1 MLRIYPT
8 VHIQTVVFN
17 YKTKHMKN
25 KSLLLITF
33 ALLLNFTLNAQISE
47 NKFPA
52 TSEEITI
59 VIENDS
65 IAAFAML
72 ASGEEKKETVLLLHG
87 LPGNE
92 RSLDLAQ
99 ELRRDGKNVVYFNY
113 RGSWGSQ
120 GEFLYSNC
128 LEDVTKVIDFFNDPE
143 NSEKYRVKQNSFIL
157 FGHSLGGGIA
167 LLIGAKDKR
176 VRKIG
181 SFSPNPLGSAP
192 QELLDWVYNYTKTL
206 FMLNINPDEFYNEI
220 IENKDLYN
228 PLSYKTELSKKDILI
243 FDEDTRN
250 RVWIEKVGN
259 IEYILMETDH
269 SFSDKR
275 LELIAKVK
283 EWINN

>member
-1 MLRIYPT
+1 
-8 VHIQTVVFN
+8 
-17 YKTKHMKN
+17 MKN
-25 KSLLLITF
+25 KSLLIITI
-33 ALLLNFTLNAQISE
+33 AILLNFTLNAQISE

-128 LEDVTKVIDFFNDPE
+128 LEDVTKVMDFFNDPE
-143 NSEKYRVKQNSFIL
+143 NSDKYRVKHNSFIL

-181 SFSPNPLGSAP
+181 SFSPNPVGNAP

-206 FMLNINPDEFYNEI
+206 FMLNIEPDDFYNQI
-220 IENKDLYN
+220 VENKELYN
-228 PLSYKTELSKKDILI
+228 PLRYKTELSKKDILI
-243 FDEDTRN
+243 LDEDTRN
-250 RVWIEKVGN
+250 REWIEKIGN
-259 IEYILMETDH
+259 IEQILMKTDH

-275 LELIAKVK
+275 LELITKVK